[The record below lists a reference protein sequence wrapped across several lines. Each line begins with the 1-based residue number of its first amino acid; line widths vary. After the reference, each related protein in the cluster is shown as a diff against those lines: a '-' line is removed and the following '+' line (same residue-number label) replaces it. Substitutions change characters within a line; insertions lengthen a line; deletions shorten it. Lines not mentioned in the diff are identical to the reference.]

1 MIEYQNIFTTVQV
14 AAPDYEGV
22 PVENTHDDR
31 TGVLTHSY
39 LMGKLGD
46 AQIGPIYLGPLGV
59 AALFTGTIAFLI
71 IGLNMFA
78 SVNWDPIEFVRQ
90 LFWLALEPPGPQYGL
105 SFPPLNDGGWWLIA
119 GAFLTLS
126 IMLWWWRTFALGNN
140 YGMGNQMDHAF
151 VSLMEFV
158 GEYLEPPLLL
168 KKLMLFGVVSA

>member
-14 AAPDYEGV
+14 AAPDYAGV

-71 IGLNMFA
+71 IVLNMFA
-78 SVNWDPIEFVRQ
+78 SVNWDPIEFV
-90 LFWLALEPPGPQYGL
+90 
-105 SFPPLNDGGWWLIA
+105 
-119 GAFLTLS
+119 
-126 IMLWWWRTFALGNN
+126 
-140 YGMGNQMDHAF
+140 
-151 VSLMEFV
+151 
-158 GEYLEPPLLL
+158 
-168 KKLMLFGVVSA
+168 